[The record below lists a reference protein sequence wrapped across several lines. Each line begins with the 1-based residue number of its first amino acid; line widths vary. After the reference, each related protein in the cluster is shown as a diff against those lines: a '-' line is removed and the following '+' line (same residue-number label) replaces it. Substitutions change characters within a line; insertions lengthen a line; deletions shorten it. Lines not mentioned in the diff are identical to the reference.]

1 MRADEIQQG
10 DLVGEV
16 ALVGD
21 GTTASPTELGWISL
35 GTSPTELCLANTL
48 PTGQTFRWRKTSC
61 GDWVG
66 VIGERVVSLRQAP
79 TDVLYRVHCGPHG
92 STQSTDHDAIA
103 EYFNL
108 AVNLSDLS
116 QQWAA
121 ADVRFRNLQ
130 PYLPGCRM
138 LRQDPSECL
147 FSFICSSN
155 NHISRI
161 HGMVERLCAGYGTE
175 LFPDGRL
182 GGVLKAVPVNK
193 KKEATPQKK
202 QRDADAVGA
211 ETAEKESLE
220 ARVSATKA
228 VVVSPSSPP
237 ATPSVVA
244 FDLLQAPGEPL
255 GTFYSFPT
263 VTQLL
268 GATEEQLRAMVCIGP
283 FPNPNTVCPFKTDT
297 FFFISQG
304 FGYRAKFIAGTAAA
318 LSEKEGGADSYLRN
332 LRDHVLYRDAQVALT
347 ELPGVGPKVAACAC
361 LFSLD
366 KHQAVPVDTHV
377 WQLAVE
383 HYLPS
388 LEGKTLTPK
397 IMEKV
402 EDTIVGVFGEYA
414 GWAHNTLFVAELAHV
429 RAALPEKLRT
439 PPRAKTSKEEKKDTM
454 KSPANKFLSEEQLEV
469 VVKEESAMGS
479 PVAKKSKKG
488 KSENKF
494 LSEEELEVV
503 VKAESAMGSP
513 VAKKSK
519 PN

>member
-1 MRADEIQQG
+1 M
-10 DLVGEV
+10 
-16 ALVGD
+16 
-21 GTTASPTELGWISL
+21 
-35 GTSPTELCLANTL
+35 
-48 PTGQTFRWRKTSC
+48 
-61 GDWVG
+61 
-66 VIGERVVSLRQAP
+66 
-79 TDVLYRVHCGPHG
+79 
-92 STQSTDHDAIA
+92 
-103 EYFNL
+103 
-108 AVNLSDLS
+108 
-116 QQWAA
+116 
-121 ADVRFRNLQ
+121 
-130 PYLPGCRM
+130 
-138 LRQDPSECL
+138 
-147 FSFICSSN
+147 
-155 NHISRI
+155 
-161 HGMVERLCAGYGTE
+161 
-175 LFPDGRL
+175 
-182 GGVLKAVPVNK
+182 KAVPVNK

-202 QRDADAVGA
+202 QRDADAAGA

-268 GATEEQLRAMVCIGP
+268 GATEEQLRAM
-283 FPNPNTVCPFKTDT
+283 
-297 FFFISQG
+297 G

-332 LRDHVLYRDAQVALT
+332 LRDHVPYRDAQVALT

-429 RAALPEKLRT
+429 RAALPEELRT
-439 PPRAKTSKEEKKDTM
+439 PPRAKTPKEEKKDTM